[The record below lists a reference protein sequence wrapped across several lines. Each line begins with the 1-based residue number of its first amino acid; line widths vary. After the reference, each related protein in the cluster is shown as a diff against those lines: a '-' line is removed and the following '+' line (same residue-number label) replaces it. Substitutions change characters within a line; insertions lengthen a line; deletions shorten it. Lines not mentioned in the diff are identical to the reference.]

1 MPQRRADES
10 LTAAGGTAVKI
21 AINRNTVNKATTKED
36 HRRVTFTYQN
46 VDLIADQLAGEIDKG
61 HAFCAQH
68 KDKHRK
74 SAHFTCAGF
83 LAVDIDHGMTW
94 DEALASP
101 FVAQY
106 ATLLYTTPSHTA
118 EANRFRILFEL
129 ESDITDAQQLW
140 SPSCSSSARRRT
152 RTGVRA
158 APPSGVRG
166 RGQPFAPRG
175 DRPFHDRGAHLP
187 LVTPAARR
195 AICRRARR
203 PKRNG
208 GTRPPSDCRDRSRS
222 GRTQFS
228 FAPASI
234 QALTRSISFW
244 GGFSPWSCGIRSDG
258 CARPSTSMTSA
269 LVKLSPGLTTAPYCV
284 PFMRSL

>member
-36 HRRVTFTYQN
+36 HRWVTFTYQN

-106 ATLLYTTPSHTA
+106 ATLLCTTPSHTP
-118 EANRFRILFEL
+118 EADWFRIVFEL
-129 ESDITDAQQLW
+129 ESDITDAQQLC
-140 SPSCSSSARRRT
+140 SPSGSSSAWRRT

-166 RGQPFAPRG
+166 RDQPF
-175 DRPFHDRGAHLP
+175 
-187 LVTPAARR
+187 TPEGIVHSTIEVH
-195 AICRRARR
+195 IC
-203 PKRNG
+203 
-208 GTRPPSDCRDRSRS
+208 PS
-222 GRTQFS
+222 
-228 FAPASI
+228 
-234 QALTRSISFW
+234 
-244 GGFSPWSCGIRSDG
+244 
-258 CARPSTSMTSA
+258 
-269 LVKLSPGLTTAPYCV
+269 
-284 PFMRSL
+284 